1 MFKLLPEPELRLTL
15 YALTKEFIPNHFAV
29 EHKSVNIIG
38 LMCGQISVQDESPNV
53 KW

>member
-1 MFKLLPEPELRLTL
+1 MFKLLPEFELRSTL
-15 YALTKEFIPNHFAV
+15 YALTKVFIPNHFAA

-38 LMCGQISVQDESPNV
+38 LMCGQISVRGSPNV